1 MRQISGGSPLRWAAP
16 ALLAASM
23 PLVMHGLVQVV
34 GSAPD
39 PTEAGVVVGTMAW
52 AAMPFVA
59 LAALALF
66 TRRPWSSVRLA
77 MGIGWV
83 LTAAVW
89 AVAALNGVRAAA
101 GQSTIYEDIAVGVIV
116 GGSPVALLSVMVTAA
131 AVRAAFVPRPTLRGG
146 GDGA

>member
-1 MRQISGGSPLRWAAP
+1 MTGRERLRWAAP
-16 ALLAASM
+16 TLLAAAM
-23 PLVMHGLVQVV
+23 PLVAHGVVQVV
-34 GSAPD
+34 GPASD
-39 PTEAGVVVGTMAW
+39 PAGAGVLVGKMAW

-89 AVAALNGVRAAA
+89 AVAAWNGVRAAA
-101 GQSTIYEDIAVGVIV
+101 GQSTVYEDIAVGVIV

>member
-1 MRQISGGSPLRWAAP
+1 MTARERLRWAAP
-16 ALLAASM
+16 ALLAAAM
-23 PLVMHGLVQVV
+23 PLLAHGVVQGG
-34 GSAPD
+34 GSAPG
-39 PTEAGVVVGTMAW
+39 PTEAGVLVGNMAW

-77 MGIGWV
+77 MGTGLV

-89 AVAALNGVRAAA
+89 AVAAWNGVRAAA
-101 GQSTIYEDIAVGVIV
+101 GQSTVYEDIAVGVIV

>member
-66 TRRPWSSVRLA
+66 TRHELQRKIEHYHRRISNVGFADILA
-77 MGIGWV
+77 
-83 LTAAVW
+83 
-89 AVAALNGVRAAA
+89 
-101 GQSTIYEDIAVGVIV
+101 S
-116 GGSPVALLSVMVTAA
+116 
-131 AVRAAFVPRPTLRGG
+131 
-146 GDGA
+146 

>member
-1 MRQISGGSPLRWAAP
+1 MTARERLRWAAP
-16 ALLAASM
+16 ALLAAAM
-23 PLVMHGLVQVV
+23 PLLAHGVVQGG
-34 GSAPD
+34 GSAPG
-39 PTEAGVVVGTMAW
+39 PTEAGVLVGNMAW

-77 MGIGWV
+77 MGTGLV

-89 AVAALNGVRAAA
+89 AVAAWNGVRAAS
-101 GQSTIYEDIAVGVIV
+101 GQSTAFVDVVVGVVV
-116 GGSPVALLSVMVTAA
+116 GGAPVVLLSVMVTAA

>member
-66 TRRPWSSVRLA
+66 
-77 MGIGWV
+77 GE
-83 LTAAVW
+83 
-89 AVAALNGVRAAA
+89 AVAGPTMRR
-101 GQSTIYEDIAVGVIV
+101 S
-116 GGSPVALLSVMVTAA
+116 GGLEEEGE
-131 AVRAAFVPRPTLRGG
+131 REKFRGWLVKVVEG
-146 GDGA
+146 WFGRKE